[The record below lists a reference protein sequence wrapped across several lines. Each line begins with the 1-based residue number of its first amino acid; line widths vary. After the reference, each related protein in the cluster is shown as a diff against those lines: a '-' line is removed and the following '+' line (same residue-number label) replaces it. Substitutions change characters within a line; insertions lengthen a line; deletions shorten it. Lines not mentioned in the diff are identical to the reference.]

1 MKRVFS
7 NGMGLGRMVL
17 SPFFVILSRESFY
30 SQIMYLHA
38 VLPYC
43 RIASIANKAQIGM
56 SPHTN
61 QLKPEIK

>member
-17 SPFFVILSRESFY
+17 SPFFVILFRKPFY
-30 SQIMYLHA
+30 SQIMYRQP
-38 VLPYC
+38 VLLYC
-43 RIASIANKAQIGM
+43 LIASIANKAQIGM